1 MKIYNFK
8 LIIFFIIHVV
18 LSSLSNTA
26 FGFENKIGSLFLLS
40 MNNDTELGER
50 KSYTGIILENRF
62 KQLRAVKL
70 SLLESKIK
78 LKSLNSKIYF
88 EEIIALNSKE
98 AIKKI
103 KEKVPIGAAVILDVP
118 TNIMKSIVYS
128 LKNKNIALINAR
140 SRNMGLRLNLC
151 QKNLFHI
158 IPSFR
163 MYTDALAQFLYTKN
177 WKKLIIIHG
186 KNIYDKQMIDSFL
199 LSSKK
204 YSLKIALKKI
214 FSTSNN
220 PKDREQSNSLLLTS
234 HNDHDAIVVFDKIG
248 EYSRFLP
255 FNTHL
260 SRLVFGSV
268 GLKPRAWHWSWERFG
283 APQLNQR
290 FNRRVKTFLN
300 DNNDRNM
307 DDEDWAAWASIKLLV
322 ESIKNKNS
330 EKDINFLKLLKFP
343 DLSVDL
349 YKGSVGSI
357 RKWNNQMRQ
366 PILLTTH
373 NAVISVMPNNK
384 FLHEKFNED
393 TLGLD
398 RLESSCQ
405 LK

>member
-1 MKIYNFK
+1 M
-8 LIIFFIIHVV
+8 
-18 LSSLSNTA
+18 
-26 FGFENKIGSLFLLS
+26 
-40 MNNDTELGER
+40 
-50 KSYTGIILENRF
+50 
-62 KQLRAVKL
+62 
-70 SLLESKIK
+70 
-78 LKSLNSKIYF
+78 
-88 EEIIALNSKE
+88 
-98 AIKKI
+98 
-103 KEKVPIGAAVILDVP
+103 
-118 TNIMKSIVYS
+118 
-128 LKNKNIALINAR
+128 
-140 SRNMGLRLNLC
+140 
-151 QKNLFHI
+151 
-158 IPSFR
+158 
-163 MYTDALAQFLYTKN
+163 
-177 WKKLIIIHG
+177 
-186 KNIYDKQMIDSFL
+186 
-199 LSSKK
+199 
-204 YSLKIALKKI
+204 LKKI

-234 HNDHDAIVVFDKIG
+234 HNNHDAIVVFDKIG